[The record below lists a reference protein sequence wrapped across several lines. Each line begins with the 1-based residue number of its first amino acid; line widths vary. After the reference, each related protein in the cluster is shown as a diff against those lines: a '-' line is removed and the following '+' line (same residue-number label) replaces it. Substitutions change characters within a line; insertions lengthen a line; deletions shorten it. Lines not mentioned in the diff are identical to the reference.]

1 MRVPEKKS
9 KGFTLLELLVV
20 IAIVGLISAV
30 AYPNFSSW
38 KKDREVR
45 VVAEKVANLFSSF
58 STLSQRGSYP
68 YVQVYFKFNQKQ
80 FKIYGKGMLQNTMGS
95 LLNAGTAL
103 NCSMINTGY
112 WSNHEIK
119 IIESDKVAL
128 DIDSSSAVCF
138 SQDSTYYKRMG
149 DLSGKTTMIICA
161 KSLALSSG
169 KCPTTASAGLTV
181 GGVAQQAY
189 KIEWNR
195 FSNIVKKRWSSSG
208 WKIQ

>member
-1 MRVPEKKS
+1 MRVPEKKI

-20 IAIVGLISAV
+20 VAIVGLISGV

-45 VVAEKVANLFSSF
+45 VVAEKVANLFSSL

-68 YVQVYFKFNQKQ
+68 YVQIYFKFDQGQ
-80 FKIYGKGMLQNTMGS
+80 FEIFGKGMLQNTMGS

-103 NCSMINTGY
+103 NCTMNSTQY

-128 DIDSSSAVCF
+128 NINSDSAVCF
-138 SQDSTYYKRMG
+138 SQDSTYYKTMG
-149 DLSGKTTMIICA
+149 DLSGKQWMIICA
-161 KSLALSSG
+161 KSLAVLTG
-169 KCPTTASAGLTV
+169 KCPTTAAAGLTV
-181 GGVAQQAY
+181 SGVTHQAY
-189 KIEWNR
+189 LVEWNR